1 MEKLSYETNRAGS
14 TFPGQWGGNISS
26 STWKTSL
33 APSDSTW
40 YDYTYDLLGR
50 LTQAKLGQSSSP
62 TDIYD
67 WTYSYDLNGNMESR
81 ILPDR
86 AFINVNEERENLWT
100 WSQMDGNRADGWEQK
115 LYKKTTLPPLY
126 PWLPPRVIM
135 ELDPMGQVEEHYV
148 YDAVLRGGGR
158 ICIG

>member
-50 LTQAKLGQSSSP
+50 LTQAKLGHSVLENGTINRMQAGAVFHP
-62 TDIYD
+62 
-67 WTYSYDLNGNMESR
+67 YSLH
-81 ILPDR
+81 
-86 AFINVNEERENLWT
+86 F
-100 WSQMDGNRADGWEQK
+100 K
-115 LYKKTTLPPLY
+115 F
-126 PWLPPRVIM
+126 
-135 ELDPMGQVEEHYV
+135 
-148 YDAVLRGGGR
+148 
-158 ICIG
+158 